1 MGWRDAPLADGGG
14 WQSAPL
20 AQDEEGPFQAALI
33 GAGKTFTQLGRG
45 VQQAYYGITGDQQ
58 SQDALKA
65 KVADEEKL
73 YKPLADAHPWAT
85 GIGEGLPVLA
95 GGPVTMGLAGGLEYG
110 TPQEKA
116 LRAGGGFVGGKLGE
130 FGGKM
135 IGRALQPVRSVMADA
150 GQTLF
155 DKFSATGLPGQITGS
170 KPLQWIEQTIANLP
184 GGGRI
189 RDIAAKQQ
197 SALDSATMGKIGS
210 AADAVTPETVAAAK
224 TELGKVFNT
233 VPAGQTVQI
242 TPSTANRL
250 AGVEA
255 EHFKNLSPDQ
265 RSIVRQYVDDI
276 LSHGE
281 NGMPGDVYQKARS
294 RIAAR
299 ANSTQDSELKTA
311 LTGIYKTLDDAF
323 DKSASPEA
331 VAAMKKVRG
340 QWQTA
345 KQVEK
350 MANVSGNVS
359 PARMSNA
366 AKNLPADARDLA
378 EMGQRMK
385 GLPDSG
391 TAQRLFY
398 QSLLSGGAGLGAG
411 VGRSQRG
418 RVQP

>member
-1 MGWRDAPLADGGG
+1 
-14 WQSAPL
+14 
-20 AQDEEGPFQAALI
+20 
-33 GAGKTFTQLGRG
+33 
-45 VQQAYYGITGDQQ
+45 
-58 SQDALKA
+58 
-65 KVADEEKL
+65 
-73 YKPLADAHPWAT
+73 
-85 GIGEGLPVLA
+85 
-95 GGPVTMGLAGGLEYG
+95 
-110 TPQEKA
+110 
-116 LRAGGGFVGGKLGE
+116 
-130 FGGKM
+130 
-135 IGRALQPVRSVMADA
+135 
-150 GQTLF
+150 
-155 DKFSATGLPGQITGS
+155 
-170 KPLQWIEQTIANLP
+170 
-184 GGGRI
+184 
-189 RDIAAKQQ
+189 
-197 SALDSATMGKIGS
+197 
-210 AADAVTPETVAAAK
+210 
-224 TELGKVFNT
+224 
-233 VPAGQTVQI
+233 
-242 TPSTANRL
+242 
-250 AGVEA
+250 
-255 EHFKNLSPDQ
+255 
-265 RSIVRQYVDDI
+265 
-276 LSHGE
+276 
-281 NGMPGDVYQKARS
+281 MPGDVYQKARS

-411 VGRSQRG
+411 LQSGDPTQGAKWAGASLAAPWLISQALTRAPLRNYLTKG
-418 RVQP
+418 LLDVSPEMERALKRLGAGSGGLLGLTLAP